1 MVSGRRDRDPPRD
14 GLSTQDGGALVAD
27 GRCGGMGVDEAA
39 GGAMAVWRGEG
50 GTVRVLTVVCFGF
63 VLDLVYFS

>member
-27 GRCGGMGVDEAA
+27 GRCGGMVVDEAA
-39 GGAMAVWRGEG
+39 GGARLKQCFSIGGMAW
-50 GTVRVLTVVCFGF
+50 
-63 VLDLVYFS
+63 

>member
-27 GRCGGMGVDEAA
+27 GRCGGMVVDEGGRA
-39 GGAMAVWRGEG
+39 GGAWRYGV
-50 GTVRVLTVVCFGF
+50 VRGARYEC
-63 VLDLVYFS
+63 SP